1 MTFALRDYQKRD
13 IRRLRAAITAG
24 HGRILYQLPTGGG
37 KTVLMAWMAA
47 RAAER
52 GKPTMFIVHRQE
64 LLLQASR
71 TFDAMG
77 IDHGLI
83 APGHTMSRDVI
94 QVASVLTLVRRFD
107 RVVPPD
113 LIVFDEAHHC
123 PSNTWL
129 RVFGRYPGAKAIGLT
144 ATPCRLDGRGLD
156 DLFETMVRGPTAR
169 DLIDAGFLSDYVV
182 YAPPIGIDLQGVRT
196 RAGDFAKDQLAE
208 AVDRPTITGDAVRHY
223 LRLAQGKRA
232 IAFCVSID
240 HSKHVA
246 EQFRSVGVRAQHVDG
261 TEDGRRRQRTMDS
274 LATGDVQVLTNVDLI
289 SEGLDVPAVE
299 AAILLRPT
307 QSLSL
312 YLQQVG
318 RALRPQPGKTA
329 IILDHAGNVLRH
341 GLPDDDRDWTLEGRP
356 RKRGRNG
363 PEPDLQ
369 VRQCP
374 RCFACH
380 APSPRC
386 PCCGYEHEVQGREVD
401 HVDGELEQVDLDA
414 LRRQRR
420 REIGRART
428 LEELEAIAEARGYR
442 KGWAWHVYQA
452 RQRRFG
458 RAAA

>member
-1 MTFALRDYQKRD
+1 MTFALRDYQQRD
-13 IRRLRAAITAG
+13 VRRLRAAIAAG

-52 GKPTMFIVHRQE
+52 GKRTMFIVHRQE

-71 TFDAMG
+71 TFEAMG

-156 DLFETMVRGPTAR
+156 DLFEIMICGPTAR
-169 DLIDAGFLSDYVV
+169 DLIDTGFLSDYVV
-182 YAPPIGIDLQGVRT
+182 YAPPIGIDLRGVRT

-223 LRLAQGKRA
+223 LRLAQDKRA

-246 EQFRSVGVRAQHVDG
+246 ERRTVPLGRHSRA
-261 TEDGRRRQRTMDS
+261 TRRR
-274 LATGDVQVLTNVDLI
+274 
-289 SEGLDVPAVE
+289 
-299 AAILLRPT
+299 
-307 QSLSL
+307 
-312 YLQQVG
+312 
-318 RALRPQPGKTA
+318 
-329 IILDHAGNVLRH
+329 H
-341 GLPDDDRDWTLEGRP
+341 
-356 RKRGRNG
+356 RGRSSAPADNG
-363 PEPDLQ
+363 IPRHRRRSGPD
-369 VRQCP
+369 
-374 RCFACH
+374 
-380 APSPRC
+380 
-386 PCCGYEHEVQGREVD
+386 
-401 HVDGELEQVDLDA
+401 
-414 LRRQRR
+414 QRR
-420 REIGRART
+420 SHFGGARRAGGGGGDPPAADAVPLTLPATGRAR
-428 LEELEAIAEARGYR
+428 APSA
-442 KGWAWHVYQA
+442 A
-452 RQRRFG
+452 RQDGHHSRPCRQ
-458 RAAA
+458 RSAARPAG